1 MAATKTNKP
10 RIHSVAK
17 ELGVN
22 NKELMAVLEQYG
34 QGVKNHMSALTEED
48 MNIIFDYYTQK
59 FDDGSDIGEFLT
71 QAAPAEPETIE
82 EKPKKAKKSKK
93 ADAETEEKPAKAK
106 KAKKKEEAEEAPKAE

>member
-22 NKELMAVLEQYG
+22 NKELMALLEQYG

-59 FDDGSDIGEFLT
+59 FDDGSDIGEFLKQEEYEPCPMADT
-71 QAAPAEPETIE
+71 LKKLSALTGIEIPEEEFVEAPAVGIPTTAQIV
-82 EKPKKAKKSKK
+82 
-93 ADAETEEKPAKAK
+93 DANVQQ
-106 KAKKKEEAEEAPKAE
+106 